1 MKCYSF
7 AFLCFLGSTLSR
19 RLWCK
24 AGMESLEWA
33 VVVLS
38 LTHHQNMFCLI
49 GPRSHL
55 INVNWT
61 LFLSTT
67 AMATTTNMARIPCF
81 WGIAMNVEIV
91 IMKLSFNIYWYMF
104 YILVHYFPPPTLIH
118 TWPRSPPLRVL
129 TTSGERHDL
138 RNTFFPSQ
146 FPFWEKTI
154 LWPLTG
160 NGLPDPEKI
169 LDFPSRLS
177 LWCLRIPTLKHHHW

>member
-1 MKCYSF
+1 MQ
-7 AFLCFLGSTLSR
+7 SR
-19 RLWCK
+19 HGISRV
-24 AGMESLEWA
+24 GGGR
-33 VVVLS
+33 VVTNSPPKYVLS
-38 LTHHQNMFCLI
+38 YRTQVSSKPLQLDSV
-49 GPRSHL
+49 P
-55 INVNWT
+55 VNNSNGNNDKHGKNP
-61 LFLSTT
+61 LSL
-67 AMATTTNMARIPCF
+67 F
-81 WGIAMNVEIV
+81 WGITMNIEIV
-91 IMKLSFNIYWYMF
+91 IMKLSFNIYWSVF
-104 YILVHYFPPPTLIH
+104 FILVHYFPPPTLIH

-169 LDFPSRLS
+169 LDFPSKLS

>member
-1 MKCYSF
+1 
-7 AFLCFLGSTLSR
+7 
-19 RLWCK
+19 
-24 AGMESLEWA
+24 MESLEWA

-55 INVNWT
+55 NPFNVNLT
-61 LFLSTT
+61 VNNSNGNNDKHGKNPLSL
-67 AMATTTNMARIPCF
+67 F
-81 WGIAMNVEIV
+81 WGITMNIEIV
-91 IMKLSFNIYWYMF
+91 IMKLSFNIYWSVF

-146 FPFWEKTI
+146 FPFGGKTI

-169 LDFPSRLS
+169 LDFPSKLS